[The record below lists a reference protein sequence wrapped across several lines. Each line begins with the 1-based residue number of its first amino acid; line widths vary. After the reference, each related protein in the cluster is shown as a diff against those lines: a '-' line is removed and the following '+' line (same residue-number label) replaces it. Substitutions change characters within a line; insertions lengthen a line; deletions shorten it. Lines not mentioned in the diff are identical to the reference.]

1 MTGHPHRGL
10 DRRCKTIDQWPATDR
25 DIWLAALR
33 AGDVLENGGE
43 LSHRSASTILEYARG
58 YGRWLTWLD
67 CSGLLDGT
75 VTPANRI
82 TPGRVRDYIQA
93 LARYNATITILNRL
107 EQLKQASKV
116 MESRQNWSWIGQIE
130 ASVRVRH
137 QPARPKRHRVVG
149 IGVLFD
155 LGVDL
160 MKRAESEST
169 NRRYL
174 MAYRDGLLIALLAAR
189 PLRLRNIVT
198 LALDR
203 TVVRRGES
211 WWIEIDA
218 AETKTQQPI
227 EMPWPQPL
235 VTHLDY
241 YLSEVR
247 PVLGT
252 RGRRGTR
259 PPSGALWLSA
269 TDGSPMTRGSVYH
282 LIVECTRAAFGRPI
296 NPHLFRDCA
305 ATSIAI
311 DDPVHVGIASRLLG
325 HHDSSTTER
334 HYNHARAVE
343 ASRQV
348 QAHLILLRHSRAG
361 A

>member
-1 MTGHPHRGL
+1 MTGHPHRSP
-10 DRRCKTIDQWPATDR
+10 DRRCKTIDQWPAKDR

-189 PLRLRNIVT
+189 PLRLRQHRHACARPHRRTPGRVMV
-198 LALDR
+198 DR
-203 TVVRRGES
+203 DRR
-211 WWIEIDA
+211 
-218 AETKTQQPI
+218 
-227 EMPWPQPL
+227 
-235 VTHLDY
+235 
-241 YLSEVR
+241 
-247 PVLGT
+247 
-252 RGRRGTR
+252 RRNKD
-259 PPSGALWLSA
+259 PA
-269 TDGSPMTRGSVYH
+269 TD
-282 LIVECTRAAFGRPI
+282 
-296 NPHLFRDCA
+296 RDALA
-305 ATSIAI
+305 ATAR
-311 DDPVHVGIASRLLG
+311 DASRLLPLPG
-325 HHDSSTTER
+325 APTSRNEGEARDTACRRRPLVVGNRRLTDDPRIGVPSDR
-334 HYNHARAVE
+334 RAHARGVRATDQSTLV
-343 ASRQV
+343 SR
-348 QAHLILLRHSRAG
+348 LRCHQHCD
-361 A
+361 